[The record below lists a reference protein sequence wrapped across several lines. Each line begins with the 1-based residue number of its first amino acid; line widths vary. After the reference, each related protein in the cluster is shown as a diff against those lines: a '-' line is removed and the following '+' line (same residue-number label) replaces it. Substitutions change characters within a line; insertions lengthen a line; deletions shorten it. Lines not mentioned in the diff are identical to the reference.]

1 MHYTTRLG
9 DRATLAHV
17 NYECPCGCTAGLTY
31 DRESGSE
38 HLGRCCCGRLLWVGS
53 DAATRVAAEYETGHN
68 YVIDLG
74 VVTLPWGELQPAA
87 LAVPAEWLAAAQPKP
102 QPGTTRVLDVVCG
115 MRIDPADAVAIS
127 EYSGR
132 TYYFCAAACKQRFD
146 AEPGRYAGAKEK
158 TR

>member
-1 MHYTTRLG
+1 MDYATRLG

-17 NYECPCGCTAGLTY
+17 NYQCPCGCTAGLTY

-53 DAATRVAAEYETGHN
+53 DAASRVQADYEAGHE

-87 LAVPAEWLAAAQPKP
+87 LAVPIEWVVASQPKP
-102 QPGTTRVLDVVCG
+102 ERAARVLDVVCG
-115 MRIDPADAVAIS
+115 MRIDPADAVATS
-127 EYSGR
+127 EYGGE
-132 TYYFCAAACKQRFD
+132 TYHFCAAVCKQRFD
-146 AEPGRYAGAKEK
+146 ADPKRYVHAQETK
-158 TR
+158 